1 MGETDRGH
9 RNERLPNKRSRF
21 LLGASDNALT
31 ALFAINVIVFLILM
45 VVQVGVFAGA
55 NTQDYFY
62 THVVQWFELPA
73 SLTKLS
79 TRPWT
84 FFTYMFTETGGGIM
98 RGITNMIWLWAFG
111 YILQGI
117 AGNSKLIPIYI
128 YGGLLGAVFFII
140 SYYILPPI
148 VGMRGGAG
156 LIGANA
162 GVMAVAMATTVL
174 TPNYR
179 FFTQIRN
186 GIPIWVL
193 LAIYILIDFAGVA
206 NLGAAYSLS
215 HLGGALAGF
224 LFVVFLRKGKDGSVW
239 MNNAYNKTMH
249 LFDPKPAQKKSTKE
263 DIFYNTGNRQPYTKT
278 SNVTQKRVDEILDKI
293 NVQGYNF
300 LTDEEKTFLKKASE
314 DEAL

>member
-1 MGETDRGH
+1 MGESDRQH
-9 RNERLPNKRSRF
+9 INERLPNKRHRF

-31 ALFAINVIVFLILM
+31 ALFAINVIVFLVLM

-55 NTQDYFY
+55 NTKDYFY
-62 THVVQWFELPA
+62 THVVQWVELPA

-84 FFTYMFTETGGGIM
+84 VFTYMFTESGGNIM
-98 RGITNMIWLWAFG
+98 RGVSNMIWLWAFG

-140 SYYILPPI
+140 AYYVLPPI
-148 VGMRGGAG
+148 VGMREGAG
-156 LIGANA
+156 LVGANA
-162 GVMAVAMATTVL
+162 AVMAVAMATTVL

-193 LAIYILIDFAGVA
+193 LAVYILIAFAGVA

-215 HLGGALAGF
+215 QLGGALAGF

-239 MNNAYNKTMH
+239 MNSVYNKVMH
-249 LFDPKPAQKKSTKE
+249 LFDPKPAQKKSVKE

-293 NVQGYNF
+293 NMQGYNF

-314 DEAL
+314 DEGL